1 MTYLRRYFV
10 AGLLFWV
17 PIAVTILIISFLV
30 EFLDRTMLLV
40 PLKYRPE
47 TLLGFTIPGL
57 GVLLAVVVVLL
68 TGFIVANL
76 LGRRLLQFWEALLSR
91 IPLVRSIYSAAKQV
105 METMVSGNGK
115 SFREVVMLEYPRK
128 GLWTLA
134 FVTGDAMPS
143 AKERLGEDLINI
155 YVPTTPNPTSG
166 FFLMVPEKDVIRLDL
181 AVEDGFK
188 LILSTGVLLPQP
200 SAKKLKETVKKNQ
213 PIG

>member
-1 MTYLRRYFV
+1 MTPLRRYFV

-17 PIAVTILIISFLV
+17 PIAVTVLILGLLV
-30 EFLDRTMLLV
+30 EFLDRTLLLL

-47 TLLGFTIPGL
+47 ALLGFAVPGL

-68 TGFIVANL
+68 TGIVVANL

-115 SFREVVMLEYPRK
+115 SFREVVMIEYPRK

-134 FVTGDAMPS
+134 FVTGDAMPQ
-143 AKERLGEDLINI
+143 AKQRVGEELINI

-166 FFLMVPEKDVIRLDL
+166 FFLMIPEKEVMRLDL
-181 AVEDGFK
+181 SVEDGFK

-200 SAKKLKETVKKNQ
+200 SAKKLKENVKKNQ

>member
-1 MTYLRRYFV
+1 MTPLRRYFV

-17 PIAVTILIISFLV
+17 PIAVTVLIIGLMV
-30 EFLDRTMLLV
+30 EFLDRTLLLL

-47 TLLGFTIPGL
+47 TLIGFPVPGL

-68 TGFIVANL
+68 TGVVVANL
-76 LGRRLLQFWEALLSR
+76 LGRRLLLFWEALLSR

-115 SFREVVMLEYPRK
+115 SFREVVMIEYPRK

-134 FVTGDAMPS
+134 FVTGDAMQS
-143 AKERLGEDLINI
+143 AKQRVGEELINI

-166 FFLMVPEKDVIRLDL
+166 FFLMVPDKDAIRLDL

-200 SAKKLKETVKKNQ
+200 SARKLEKSVKKNQ
-213 PIG
+213 SIG